1 MIRNV
6 SFKVAFKVSLNF
18 LMKKVIVL
26 RKIQDAMKA
35 LTPPFFNYF
44 SLSLNRKKRIM
55 TMRAWRAMRKKLQ
68 NSRSQIFFKIGVH

>member
-1 MIRNV
+1 MIRKV
-6 SFKVAFKVSLNF
+6 SVKIVFKVIIF

-26 RKIQDAMKA
+26 RKIQGAMKT
-35 LTPPFFNYF
+35 LTPPFFN
-44 SLSLNRKKRIM
+44 LNRKKRTM